1 MEYTVPIIIK
11 LSNMLGKDSCL
22 IRCMF
27 TVHSLL
33 AGFNNNTQMPLYSKL
48 ISFNE
53 ISWERSTENARIKNV
68 GTSKYKDG

>member
-53 ISWERSTENARIKNV
+53 IS
-68 GTSKYKDG
+68 